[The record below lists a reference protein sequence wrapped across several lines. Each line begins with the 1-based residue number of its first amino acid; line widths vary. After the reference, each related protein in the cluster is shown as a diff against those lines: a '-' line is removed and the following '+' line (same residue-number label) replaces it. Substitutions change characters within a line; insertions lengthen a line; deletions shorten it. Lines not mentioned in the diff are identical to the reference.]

1 MVLGTTMDSIFLI
14 IARAYFTRKIEKLVC
29 IKRRTLYS
37 TAPKNCPLTRIT
49 YIVLIQNDEG
59 ENREYFLKP
68 EVFL

>member
-1 MVLGTTMDSIFLI
+1 MDSIFLI

-37 TAPKNCPLTRIT
+37 TAPKNCPLTRI
-49 YIVLIQNDEG
+49 IVLIQNDEG

-68 EVFL
+68 EVFI